1 MSSWLN
7 TRFKEDSMT
16 RVEIS
21 RTKRLQR
28 KKFWK
33 EFNKNFIKKYLK
45 FLSYLGLAT
54 VGIIAFMHLWVG
66 ATNQNYDHL
75 EQVRKNDPF
84 YVKSN

>member
-1 MSSWLN
+1 
-7 TRFKEDSMT
+7 MT

-21 RTKRLQR
+21 KLKKYKR

-45 FLSYLGLAT
+45 FLGFLGLALI
-54 VGIIAFMHLWVG
+54 GIIAWIHLLVG
-66 ATNQNYDHL
+66 AANQNYNRL
-75 EQVRKNDPF
+75 EQIRKNDPF

>member
-1 MSSWLN
+1 
-7 TRFKEDSMT
+7 MT

-21 RTKRLQR
+21 RTKRSQR

-54 VGIIAFMHLWVG
+54 VGIISFMHLWVG
-66 ATNQNYDHL
+66 AANQNYNRL
-75 EQVRKNDPF
+75 EQIRKNDPF

>member
-1 MSSWLN
+1 
-7 TRFKEDSMT
+7 MT

-66 ATNQNYDHL
+66 AN
-75 EQVRKNDPF
+75 
-84 YVKSN
+84 KSKLRPPRTSQKE